1 MDLGHEPPAL
11 KPVDVNDWITQL
23 ADDRAV
29 VFSERQW
36 VTFSVGDS
44 GPRISFEDV
53 LHIFERFYRG
63 GAGHDSRAPGTGLGL
78 AICDEIVPG
87 LNGKIV
93 VDSQPGQGSTF
104 TVWLPAAGQS
114 VAQAALQTKT
124 LGLPGTN

>member
-44 GPRISFEDV
+44 GPGISFEDV
-53 LHIFERFYRG
+53 RHIFERFYRG
-63 GAGHDSRAPGTGLGL
+63 RAGRDSRAPGTGLGL
-78 AICDEIVPG
+78 AICDEIVQR

-93 VDSQPGQGSTF
+93 VDSQPEQGSTF

-114 VAQAALQTKT
+114 VAQPALQTKT